1 MAAGRWASW
10 RRFPL
15 RSRARRRSW
24 SSIVTPPDRLRL
36 AEEIGAIPIDDSKG
50 DPVEQVLNHTDGV
63 GADRGGCEC
72 VGYQAHDPQGQE
84 NPPNLTMNS
93 LVQSVKFI
101 GGIGSVG
108 VFLPQDPGS
117 SDELGKQGQIAFDY
131 GLHWLKGQTLGNGQ
145 APVKRYNR
153 QLRALIH
160 AGKAKP
166 SWIVSHELPL
176 DKAPPDAYRHFDAR
190 EDGWTKVVLKPQ
202 LAAS

>member
-1 MAAGRWASW
+1 MCS
-10 RRFPL
+10 
-15 RSRARRRSW
+15 
-24 SSIVTPPDRLRL
+24 
-36 AEEIGAIPIDDSKG
+36 
-50 DPVEQVLNHTDGV
+50 
-63 GADRGGCEC
+63 C
-72 VGYQAHDPQGQE
+72 
-84 NPPNLTMNS
+84 
-93 LVQSVKFI
+93 
-101 GGIGSVG
+101 
-108 VFLPQDPGS
+108 PQDPGS

-176 DKAPPDAYRHFDAR
+176 DKAPDAYRHFDAR